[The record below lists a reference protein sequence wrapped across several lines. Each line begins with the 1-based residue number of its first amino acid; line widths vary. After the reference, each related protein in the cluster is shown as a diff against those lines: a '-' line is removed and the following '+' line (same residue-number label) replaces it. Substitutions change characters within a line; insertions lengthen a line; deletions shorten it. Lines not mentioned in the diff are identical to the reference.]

1 MEIQSE
7 NNELVIRKSNQLI
20 SSKMH
25 NNLFTNKLYA
35 IAMTR
40 IEQEGCK
47 ENEKLVARLY
57 PGEIQALL
65 GDNGNIYR
73 ELDALNQELNVDWQW
88 VKGHAGILGN
98 EECDRLVRME
108 TAKYL

>member
-73 ELDALNQELNVDWQW
+73 EL
-88 VKGHAGILGN
+88 
-98 EECDRLVRME
+98 
-108 TAKYL
+108 